1 MNPINMMLMICRQY
15 TWNGWLQIHGFCNSA
30 WILIDSS
37 SKEGTITKNRME
49 AMRRFGFNCSRV
61 LALRE
66 CRHCTTVKRA
76 ITGREKE
83 VAVVGIKVEGARFAD
98 TV

>member
-1 MNPINMMLMICRQY
+1 
-15 TWNGWLQIHGFCNSA
+15 
-30 WILIDSS
+30 
-37 SKEGTITKNRME
+37 ME